1 MLKKIDKLR
10 RRGGAKEMPEEAWRV
25 RLREAIKRSGK
36 PMYQVSLEAD
46 LGKTYVSELFRKK
59 KEPTIGP
66 LQRICSVL
74 GVTTAS
80 ILEGIELTP
89 NTERIVKIVSLMT
102 PEEQEAWFLL
112 MKRSRAE

>member
-1 MLKKIDKLR
+1 MQKKIDIIWGP
-10 RRGGAKEMPEEAWRV
+10 GGLIDMPKQWRV
-25 RLREAIKRSGK
+25 RLRAAIQRSGK
-36 PMYQVSLEAD
+36 PMYQVSVEAG

-74 GVTTAS
+74 NVSTSS
-80 ILEGIELTP
+80 ILEGYELTP

-112 MKRSRAE
+112 MRRSRAE